1 MDPTELLLE
10 EWKVTKDRI
19 SHFDEIVIRLRL
31 EGISLALLIIGIG
44 FMIVQYAPTVHVT
57 EIDFS
62 AAGLV
67 FIFASAYLIPIFFF
81 DMFHYHLLI
90 KSVEH
95 SIWIENQIF
104 PGRKSITQKLTSKF
118 LTTIHSILFIGLYLI
133 IISMGFVLGYLFH

>member
-1 MDPTELLLE
+1 MDSTELLLE
-10 EWKVTKDRI
+10 EWKLTKDRI

-81 DMFHYHLLI
+81 DMLHYHLLI
-90 KSVEH
+90 QSVEH
-95 SIWIENQIF
+95 SISIEKMIF
-104 PGRKSITQKLTSKF
+104 SDRKSITQKLTSKF
-118 LTTIHSILFIGLYLI
+118 LTTIHSVLFIALYLI
-133 IISMGFVLGYLFH
+133 IISMGFILGYLFH